1 MRDIIWTVI
10 VLWLAWKIVDAI
22 KGVSQKKSQTQGYN
36 SQTYKREG
44 EVKINKTGNQ
54 QKTHFKPEDGEYV
67 DYEEIK

>member
-22 KGVSQKKSQTQGYN
+22 KSVSQKKTQAQASN
-36 SQTYKREG
+36 SQNNRREG
-44 EVKINKTGNQ
+44 EVKINNIGAQ
-54 QKTHFKPEDGEYV
+54 QKSHFKPEDGEYV